1 MSKLVSKHQPF
12 ASAQVNI
19 SRIMLKGG
27 IIISMLCFL
36 APLQAQNQQLQ
47 QRLEQLKAQKIA
59 YITQMLQLTP
69 TEAQQFWP
77 VYNEF
82 ATKKEKLNEQ
92 QKIIT
97 ANLSKGWADLTDKQK
112 EDISDKF
119 INNRLEQA
127 QLESEY
133 HLKFKQVL
141 PVSKVLKLYEAENQ
155 FKSQLI
161 RQLREQEAIRQQPAK
176 SGRK

>member
-1 MSKLVSKHQPF
+1 MLTVGIL
-12 ASAQVNI
+12 I
-19 SRIMLKGG
+19 SLFTFIVPM
-27 IIISMLCFL
+27 
-36 APLQAQNQQLQ
+36 QAQNQQLQ

-59 YITQMLQLTP
+59 YITQRLQLTP
-69 TEAQQFWP
+69 AEAQQFWP

-82 ATKKEKLNEQ
+82 AAQKEKLNEQ
-92 QKIIT
+92 QKEIT

-127 QLESEY
+127 KLESEY
-133 HLKFKQVL
+133 HQKFKKVL
-141 PVSKVLKLYEAENQ
+141 PISKVLKLYEAENQ